1 MDAIV
6 VDVNHFHMI
15 NERYGKQYGDEVLS
29 KIGSRIRSVAREI
42 RGVACRRNADVFQIY
57 CPHRDDTKR
66 CLPIFLT
73 ALTERILLTTG

>member
-1 MDAIV
+1 MNYARMYDRHYTDMPMDAIV

-42 RGVACRRNADVFQIY
+42 RGVACRRNNNTA
-57 CPHRDDTKR
+57 TK
-66 CLPIFLT
+66 C
-73 ALTERILLTTG
+73 